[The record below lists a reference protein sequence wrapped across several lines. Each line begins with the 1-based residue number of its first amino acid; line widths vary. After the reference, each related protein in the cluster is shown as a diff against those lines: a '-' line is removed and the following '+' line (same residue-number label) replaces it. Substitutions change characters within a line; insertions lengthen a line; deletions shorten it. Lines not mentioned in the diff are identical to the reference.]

1 MTSNPFVV
9 PVYIGSKKFDP
20 KQALDHEA
28 LRLYKKYQGCQ
39 TERRTA
45 KVQVDDADSQ
55 WKQ

>member
-1 MTSNPFVV
+1 MTSNPFDV
-9 PVYIGSKKFDP
+9 PVYIGSNKFDP
-20 KQALDHEA
+20 KPALDHES